1 MQVKIKQNGCLE
13 LTPETGLENYALKKW
28 FEGFSSDKEET
39 ISVNLF
45 VEDETHTQCA
55 NKE

>member
-13 LTPETGLENYALKKW
+13 LTPDTGLENYALKKW
-28 FEGFSSDKEET
+28 FEGFTNDKEET

-45 VEDETHTQCA
+45 MH
-55 NKE
+55 